1 MNRRRF
7 IATAATLGAVAGA
20 GCLAS
25 DGGDAET
32 PTPTDTPTMSTT
44 DFTVLQVESGTEVDE
59 ASVGFQETTVSVT
72 GTIWG
77 ADGCTTAEL
86 ASADYDPDSGELTVE
101 IATKKEES
109 TGDVACTQAIV
120 EIDYEATVTFENG
133 LPDRVVVT
141 HTRGQDSTE
150 VTTAQP

>member
-7 IATAATLGAVAGA
+7 IATAATLGAVATA

-25 DGGDAET
+25 DGSGGT
-32 PTPTDTPTMSTT
+32 PTPTETPTMTDTT
-44 DFTVLQVESGTEVDE
+44 FTVQQVESGTEVDE
-59 ASVGFQETTVSVT
+59 ATVSFEEGTVT
-72 GTIWG
+72 VEGTIWG

-86 ASADYDPDSGELTVE
+86 ASADYDPDSGELTVDV
-101 IATKKEES
+101 ATVREEP

-120 EIDYEATVTFENG
+120 EIDYEATATFENG
-133 LPDRVVVT
+133 LPDTVVVT